1 VLEIDKLNFSTQN
14 VDNYRFAAK
23 KALKRLF
30 GVVKAYFLS
39 ISHHPAA
46 RQSGAAP

>member
-23 KALKRLF
+23 KALK
-30 GVVKAYFLS
+30 GYFLVFKAS
-39 ISHHPAA
+39 VLQISSRLAA
-46 RQSGAAP
+46 